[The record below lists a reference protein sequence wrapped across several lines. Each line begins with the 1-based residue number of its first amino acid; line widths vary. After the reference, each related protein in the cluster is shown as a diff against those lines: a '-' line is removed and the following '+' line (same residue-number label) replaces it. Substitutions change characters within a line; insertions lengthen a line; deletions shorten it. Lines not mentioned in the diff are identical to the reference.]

1 MSKIKIRVFVEN
13 LAEKRR
19 WETIAILQDEML
31 KYQEEDQTKV
41 ILNLKNYSL
50 KRENDKINMYY
61 LFQKGKETKGIIKIK
76 EYEKNLDI
84 KIKTTKLERKNKNI
98 EIKYII
104 ENEEFL
110 YKIEEMK

>member
-50 KRENDKINMYY
+50 KRENDNFWNWATEWLEKIP
-61 LFQKGKETKGIIKIK
+61 
-76 EYEKNLDI
+76 
-84 KIKTTKLERKNKNI
+84 NI
-98 EIKYII
+98 
-104 ENEEFL
+104 
-110 YKIEEMK
+110 